1 MENYEQL
8 SFLDNKTSEP
18 THNTGRTFIQRPA
31 AKESTPSTQQE
42 SFVRRS
48 LPNKASEQSEDSFV
62 RRSLPNK
69 ASDGTE
75 ESFVRRSL
83 PNKAFD
89 QEYMTEWIREVK
101 FLAEKGIRYVYV
113 KRTPDYGVSQFKYK
127 KTPALFEALTEYYRQ
142 VENERANLAST
153 DEVQEVLKSAGISIK
168 HGRNGAIKFIKEASE
183 DAE

>member
-18 THNTGRTFIQRPA
+18 SSTQGRTYTQRPVT
-31 AKESTPSTQQE
+31 KEPISTAQSN
-42 SFVRRS
+42 SFVRRNI
-48 LPNKASEQSEDSFV
+48 PNKTSEASEEMPI
-62 RRSLPNK
+62 RR
-69 ASDGTE
+69 
-75 ESFVRRSL
+75 VL

-101 FLAEKGIRYVYV
+101 FLADKGIRYVYV

-142 VENERANLAST
+142 VEAERANIASA

-168 HGRNGAIKFIKEASE
+168 HGRNGSIKFIKEASE

>member
-8 SFLDNKTSEP
+8 SFLDNETSEP

-31 AKESTPSTQQE
+31 AKEFTPSTQQD

-48 LPNKASEQSEDSFV
+48 LPNKASEGTEDSFV
-62 RRSLPNK
+62 RR
-69 ASDGTE
+69 T
-75 ESFVRRSL
+75 L

-183 DAE
+183 GAE

>member
-1 MENYEQL
+1 MENYEQI
-8 SFLDNKTSEP
+8 SFLDNETSEP

-31 AKESTPSTQQE
+31 AKESTPSIQQ
-42 SFVRRS
+42 
-48 LPNKASEQSEDSFV
+48 D
-62 RRSLPNK
+62 
-69 ASDGTE
+69 
-75 ESFVRRSL
+75 SFVRRSL

>member
-8 SFLDNKTSEP
+8 SFLDNKTSESI
-18 THNTGRTFIQRPA
+18 NNAGRTFIQRPA
-31 AKESTPSTQQE
+31 AKESAPSTQQD
-42 SFVRRS
+42 SFVKRS
-48 LPNKASEQSEDSFV
+48 LPNKGSEQSED
-62 RRSLPNK
+62 
-69 ASDGTE
+69 
-75 ESFVRRSL
+75 SFVRRSL

-183 DAE
+183 DTE